1 MYLIS
6 GLLFH
11 KDRGLLK
18 TVSKAFDGALWG
30 KKLKKFALPQKNKY
44 LQNIKKKTNL
54 FIIKGKNFCRT
65 LTQNMIEDRNYK
77 NFYISCNLKK

>member
-11 KDRGLLK
+11 KGRGLLK

-44 LQNIKKKTNL
+44 LQNIKKKDK
-54 FIIKGKNFCRT
+54 FIYNKR
-65 LTQNMIEDRNYK
+65 
-77 NFYISCNLKK
+77 KKFLQDTYTKYD